1 MPEYD
6 GHEDVRESG
15 SVVGVVR
22 PFEVRIAYNGVVRT
36 LEHVSPHE
44 RVAALLEQ
52 ALKLFNVIDRP
63 HNHSLFFEG
72 STTPIDPDQSV
83 GQAGIE
89 SGALLFLRP
98 RDPQGGGN

>member
-1 MPEYD
+1 MPEHD
-6 GHEDVRESG
+6 GHGDARESG
-15 SVVGVVR
+15 AGIGVVR
-22 PFEVRIAYNGVVRT
+22 PFELQIAYNGVVRS
-36 LEHVSPHE
+36 LDHVSPNE
-44 RVAALLEQ
+44 RVGALLER

-98 RDPQGGGN
+98 RDPQGGGH